1 MKDENP
7 DAVIIGEV
15 WEDATNKFAYGKRRR
30 YLLGEQLDSVMNYP
44 FADAVLNF
52 VKYGSAEAFENSVM
66 SVAENY
72 PPCVLHELMNHI
84 GTHDTMRAI
93 TFLAGENAEGK
104 DRAWQEKNNIL
115 PAEKF
120 EKGIE
125 MLKMASFLQFTLPGV
140 PSIYYGDEVG
150 MQGMKD
156 PFNRA
161 CYPWG
166 KENKSLYSWYK
177 RLGEIRRGCSAFVQ
191 GELVPVYAAAGA
203 VAYERRGSENAVLAA
218 VNNSESAVEIFVGT
232 EWDNSYSF
240 FDNASVGG
248 KLVLEPKGMAL
259 LSRLY

>member
-1 MKDENP
+1 
-7 DAVIIGEV
+7 
-15 WEDATNKFAYGKRRR
+15 
-30 YLLGEQLDSVMNYP
+30 
-44 FADAVLNF
+44 
-52 VKYGSAEAFENSVM
+52 
-66 SVAENY
+66 
-72 PPCVLHELMNHI
+72 
-84 GTHDTMRAI
+84 
-93 TFLAGENAEGK
+93 
-104 DRAWQEKNNIL
+104 
-115 PAEKF
+115 
-120 EKGIE
+120 
-125 MLKMASFLQFTLPGV
+125 
-140 PSIYYGDEVG
+140 
-150 MQGMKD
+150 MKD

-191 GELVPVYAAAGA
+191 GELVPVYAAAGT

-248 KLVLEPKGMAL
+248 KLVLEPKGMAF

>member
-1 MKDENP
+1 
-7 DAVIIGEV
+7 
-15 WEDATNKFAYGKRRR
+15 
-30 YLLGEQLDSVMNYP
+30 
-44 FADAVLNF
+44 
-52 VKYGSAEAFENSVM
+52 
-66 SVAENY
+66 
-72 PPCVLHELMNHI
+72 MNHI

-191 GELVPVYAAAGA
+191 GELVPVYAAAGT

-240 FDNASVGG
+240 LIMLRLAAS
-248 KLVLEPKGMAL
+248 LC
-259 LSRLY
+259 LSLKAWRF